1 VKEGM
6 ITLPEGPGLGLD
18 IDPAFLRKQKKV

>member
-1 VKEGM
+1 M